1 MIEYFPRQQEALDIL
16 SKSSPTN
23 QLLYGGAAGGSKSF
37 LGCAWQIMRRL
48 KYPGTRGLIGR
59 SDLGTLRDTTLKTF
73 FEVTKIIGDQ
83 PMIAG
88 KHYKYNQQTDIITFY
103 NESEI
108 ILKDL
113 FYYPSDPEFDELG
126 SLEITDYFIDE
137 AAQVTSKAVSTVKSR
152 VRFKLTEFCNACSSH
167 GLDTGIIAET
177 NDKGHA
183 VKWICPSCGLS
194 NSGLQEK
201 GVLTCNPSKGWLYN
215 DFYKP
220 WRDGNLP
227 HNRMFLPALPGD
239 NPYLPP
245 GYWDTLSDLPE
256 SQRKRLR
263 DGDWDYDE
271 AIDRLYSVDD
281 VLRCFRNEL
290 LSGEKYITADIARF
304 GKDRTVIG
312 LWDGL
317 TLTKVEMLR
326 RASVTEVAAKIKAM
340 ATAHGV
346 KLSNVL
352 ADEDGVGGGV
362 VDTLKCRGFV
372 NGSRATKPE
381 LFLNLKAECY
391 YKLAELIEQ
400 NRVTFVGVDE
410 LRDEVVK
417 ELDMIRRKNVERDG
431 KLQVTG
437 KDEIKSQHGVSP
449 DIADMI
455 AMRCFFEL
463 KPNYGKYSVGFAK

>member
-1 MIEYFPRQQEALDIL
+1 VTNWQDEYLPKQLEALQHL
-16 SKSSPTN
+16 SNDSVCESV
-23 QLLYGGAAGGSKSF
+23 LYGGSAGSGKSWF
-37 LGCAWQIMRRL
+37 GCRWQVMRRIR
-48 KYPGTRGLIGR
+48 YAGTRGLIGR
-59 SDLGTLRDTTLKTF
+59 SKLDTLKKTTLRTF
-73 FEVTKIIGDQ
+73 FEVCGQMK
-83 PMIAG
+83 MESG
-88 KHYKYNQQTDIITFY
+88 KHYNFNAQSNIITFY
-103 NESEI
+103 NGSEI

-113 FYYPSDPEFDELG
+113 FAYPSDPNFDSLG
-126 SLEITDYFIDE
+126 SLEITDAFIDE
-137 AAQVTSKAVSTVKSR
+137 VAQVSHKAVSIVQSR
-152 VRFKLTEFCNACSSH
+152 IRFKLTEY
-167 GLDTGIIAET
+167 GIRP
-177 NDKGHA
+177 K
-183 VKWICPSCGLS
+183 
-194 NSGLQEK
+194 
-201 GVLTCNPSKGWLYN
+201 VLMTCNPSRGWLYN
-215 DFYKP
+215 EFYKP
-220 WRDGNLP
+220 WRDGELP
-227 HNRMFLPALPGD
+227 PHRVFVPALPGD
-239 NPYLPP
+239 NHHLPETYL
-245 GYWDTLSDLPE
+245 DTLSRLPE
-256 SQRKRLR
+256 QDRRRLR

-271 AIDRLYSVDD
+271 SIDRLYSIDD
-281 VLRCFRNEL
+281 VLRCFRNDL

-326 RASVTEVAAKIKAM
+326 RASVTEVAARIKGLA
-340 ATAHGV
+340 AAHGV

-381 LFLNLKAECY
+381 LYVNLKAECY

-400 NRVTFVGVDE
+400 NRITFVGVDE

-417 ELDMIRRKNVERDG
+417 ELDMIRRKNVEKDG

-437 KDEIKSQHGVSP
+437 KDEIKAQHGVSP

-463 KPNYGKYSVGFAK
+463 KPNYGKYSVGFAR

>member
-1 MIEYFPRQQEALDIL
+1 MEALRHL
-16 SKSSPTN
+16 SPESGVE
-23 QLLYGGAAGGSKSF
+23 QVLYGGGVFGGKTW
-37 LGCAWQIMRRL
+37 LGCYWQIVRRL
-48 KYPGTRGLIGR
+48 KYPKTRGLIGR
-59 SDLGTLRDTTLKTF
+59 AELKKLELSTMLRFWEICTEMGL
-73 FEVTKIIGDQ
+73 Q
-83 PMIAG
+83 PD
-88 KHYKYNQQTDIITFY
+88 KHYTYNGQLNIIRWY
-103 NESEI
+103 NGSET
-108 ILKDL
+108 LLMDMADK
-113 FYYPSDPEFDELG
+113 PSDRDFHRFG
-126 SLEITDYFIDE
+126 SLELTDYFIDE
-137 AAQVTSKAVSTVKSR
+137 AAEISGKAYEILDSR
-152 VRFKLTEFCNACSSH
+152 VRYNLVNGKPK
-167 GLDTGIIAET
+167 GL
-177 NDKGHA
+177 
-183 VKWICPSCGLS
+183 
-194 NSGLQEK
+194 
-201 GVLTCNPSKGWLYN
+201 LTCNPSHNFTYY
-215 DFYKP
+215 DFWKP
-220 WRDGNLP
+220 WKDG
-227 HNRMFLPALPGD
+227 
-239 NPYLPP
+239 
-245 GYWDTLSDLPE
+245 TLPE
-256 SQRKRLR
+256 HKAFVEALLRDNTVKPDPVYEAKMMRMNNADRKRLLE
-263 DGDWDYDE
+263 GDWDYDE

-340 ATAHGV
+340 ATAHQV

-362 VDTLKCRGFV
+362 VDVLKCRGFV

-417 ELDMIRRKNVERDG
+417 ELDMIRRKNVEKDG

>member
-1 MIEYFPRQQEALDIL
+1 MIEYFPRQQEALELL
-16 SKSSPTN
+16 SNDSKVN
-23 QLLYGGAAGGSKSF
+23 QLLFGGSAGGSKSF
-37 LGCAWQIMRRL
+37 IGCAWQVMRRL

-59 SDLGTLRDTTLKTF
+59 SKLDTLKKTTLKTF
-73 FEVTKIIGDQ
+73 FEVMRMIGDK
-83 PMIAG
+83 PMIPG
-88 KHYKYNQQTDIITFY
+88 QHYNYNQQTNVITFY
-103 NESEI
+103 NGSEI

-113 FYYPSDPEFDELG
+113 FAYPSDPNFDSLG

-137 AAQVTSKAVSTVKSR
+137 VSQVTQKAVSIVSSR
-152 VRFKLTEFCNACSSH
+152 VRFKLTEY
-167 GLDTGIIAET
+167 
-177 NDKGHA
+177 
-183 VKWICPSCGLS
+183 
-194 NSGLQEK
+194 GLQPK
-201 GVLTCNPSKGWLYN
+201 GLLTCNPSRGWLYN

-220 WRDGNLP
+220 WRDDNLP
-227 HNRMFLPALPGD
+227 DYRAFLPALPGD
-239 NPYLPP
+239 NPHLPESYL
-245 GYWDTLSDLPE
+245 DTLSRLPE
-256 SQRKRLR
+256 QDRRRLR

-417 ELDMIRRKNVERDG
+417 ELDMIRRKNVEKDG

>member
-1 MIEYFPRQQEALDIL
+1 MIEYFPRQQEALELL
-16 SKSSPTN
+16 SNDSKVN
-23 QLLYGGAAGGSKSF
+23 QLLFGGSAGGSKSF
-37 LGCAWQIMRRL
+37 IGCAWQVMRRL

-59 SDLGTLRDTTLKTF
+59 SKLDTLKKTTLKTF
-73 FEVTKIIGDQ
+73 FEVMRMMGDK
-83 PMIAG
+83 PMLPG
-88 KHYKYNQQTDIITFY
+88 QHYNYNQQTNVITFY
-103 NESEI
+103 NGSEI

-113 FYYPSDPEFDELG
+113 FAYPSDPNFDSLG

-137 AAQVTSKAVSTVKSR
+137 VSQVTQKAVSIVSSR
-152 VRFKLTEFCNACSSH
+152 VRFKLTEYNLQPK
-167 GLDTGIIAET
+167 GL
-177 NDKGHA
+177 
-183 VKWICPSCGLS
+183 
-194 NSGLQEK
+194 
-201 GVLTCNPSKGWLYN
+201 LTCNPSRGWLYN

-220 WRDGNLP
+220 WRDDNLP
-227 HNRMFLPALPGD
+227 DYRAFLPALPGD
-239 NPYLPP
+239 NPHLPESYL
-245 GYWDTLSDLPE
+245 DTLSRLPE
-256 SQRKRLR
+256 QDRRRLR

-326 RASVTEVAAKIKAM
+326 RASVTEVAAKIKTM

-362 VDTLKCRGFV
+362 VDVLKCRGFV

-417 ELDMIRRKNVERDG
+417 ELDMIRRKNVEKDG

>member
-1 MIEYFPRQQEALDIL
+1 MSWQDEYLPKQLDALQHL
-16 SKSSPTN
+16 SNSQGAETV
-23 QLLYGGAAGGSKSF
+23 LYGGSAGSGKSWF
-37 LGCAWQIMRRL
+37 GCRWQVMRRI

-59 SDLGTLRDTTLKTF
+59 SKLDTLKKTTLRTF
-73 FEVTKIIGDQ
+73 FEVCAQLK
-83 PMIAG
+83 MESG
-88 KHYKYNQQTDIITFY
+88 KHYTFNAQSNIVSFY
-103 NESEI
+103 NGSEI

-113 FYYPSDPEFDELG
+113 FTYPSDPNFDSLG
-126 SLEITDYFIDE
+126 SLEITDAFIDE
-137 AAQVTSKAVSTVKSR
+137 VAQVSHKAVSIVQSR
-152 VRFKLTEFCNACSSH
+152 IRFKLTEY
-167 GLDTGIIAET
+167 GIRP
-177 NDKGHA
+177 K
-183 VKWICPSCGLS
+183 
-194 NSGLQEK
+194 
-201 GVLTCNPSKGWLYN
+201 VLMTCNPSRGWLYN
-215 DFYKP
+215 DYYKP

-227 HNRMFLPALPGD
+227 DHKVFVPALPGD
-239 NPYLPP
+239 NYHLPES
-245 GYWDTLSDLPE
+245 YMDTLSRLPE
-256 SQRKRLR
+256 QDRRRLR

-326 RASVTEVAAKIKAM
+326 RASVTEVAAKIKAL

-362 VDTLKCRGFV
+362 VDVLKCRGFI

-417 ELDMIRRKNVERDG
+417 ELDMIRRKNVEKDG